1 VKSQLSEIDERSV
14 SNDSSLKGSATI
26 VVSFDDLSSPEVQ
39 ALVAAHLADMH
50 AVSPPENVHAM
61 AIEGLQRPDVT
72 FWSARIQGQLCGCG
86 ALKVLSDTAG
96 EIKSMRTHP
105 EHLRRGVAQ
114 AVLDEIIRV
123 AKGRGYTYLF
133 LETGSGAA
141 FEAAHALYLRNGFE
155 RTGAFGDYVASGFNV
170 FMVKI
175 LR

>member
-1 VKSQLSEIDERSV
+1 MKSPLSEFNGSSV
-14 SNDSSLKGSATI
+14 SNDSYLKGSATI
-26 VVSFDDLSSPEVQ
+26 EVSVDDLSSPEVQ

-61 AIEGLQRPDVT
+61 AIDGLQQPDVT

-86 ALKVLSDTAG
+86 ALKVLSNTAG
-96 EIKSMRTHP
+96 EIKSMRTHS

-123 AKGRGYTYLF
+123 AQGRGYAHLF
-133 LETGSGAA
+133 LETGSGEA
-141 FEAAHALYLRNGFE
+141 FEAAHAFYLRNGFE
-155 RTGAFGDYVASGFNV
+155 RTEAFSDYVATEFNF
-170 FMVKI
+170 FMVKA

>member
-1 VKSQLSEIDERSV
+1 MKSQLSEIDESGL
-14 SNDSSLKGSATI
+14 SNDSSGGGSATI
-26 VVSFDDLSSPEVQ
+26 EVSVDDLSSPEVQ
-39 ALVAAHLADMH
+39 ALVAAHLADMY
-50 AVSPPENVHAM
+50 AVSPRENVHAM

-105 EHLRRGVAQ
+105 EFLRRGVAQ

-123 AKGRGYTYLF
+123 ATRRGYTHLF
-133 LETGSGAA
+133 LETGSGEA

-155 RTGAFGDYVASGFNV
+155 RTEAFGDYVATEFNV
-170 FMVKI
+170 FMYKA